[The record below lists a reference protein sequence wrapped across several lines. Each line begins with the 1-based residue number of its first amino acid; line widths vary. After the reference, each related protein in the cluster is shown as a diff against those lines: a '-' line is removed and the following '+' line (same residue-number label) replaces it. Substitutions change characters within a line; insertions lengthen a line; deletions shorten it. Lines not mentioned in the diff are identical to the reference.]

1 MAETIYLLSLGEVN
15 VIYNHTINGKSFNY
29 TKSDVLEVLGDVPLT
44 NIDVKVWLEDYI
56 KQNLESLVE
65 TQKNKE

>member
-1 MAETIYLLSLGEVN
+1 
-15 VIYNHTINGKSFNY
+15 
-29 TKSDVLEVLGDVPLT
+29 LGDVPLT

-65 TQKNKE
+65 TQKNKG